1 LIQNL
6 KTEHEDQ
13 LFEKQ
18 ARAAFELFDEDGG
31 GTIDKEEFGRC
42 YSKICGRQ
50 LTDEELDTMMERLD
64 EDGSGCIDFEE
75 FHAGMKQILT
85 TSKKNK

>member
-1 LIQNL
+1 
-6 KTEHEDQ
+6 
-13 LFEKQ
+13 
-18 ARAAFELFDEDGG
+18 
-31 GTIDKEEFGRC
+31 
-42 YSKICGRQ
+42 
-50 LTDEELDTMMERLD
+50 MMERLD

>member
-1 LIQNL
+1 MIQNL

-31 GTIDKEEFGRC
+31 GTLDCGEIQSLFVQNGIHMTVEEVANMFGEATRMDA
-42 YSKICGRQ
+42 SAKFRK
-50 LTDEELDTMMERLD
+50 LL
-64 EDGSGCIDFEE
+64 
-75 FHAGMKQILT
+75 
-85 TSKKNK
+85 